1 MLIMTILSV
10 GAIIYDSEGK
20 LLLQKRDLKQ
30 SIYFPGL
37 WGVFGGVCD
46 ENESPSDAI
55 IREIFEELRV
65 SIAPPKLFTYVEIN
79 SLDMGSELRK
89 RHFYEIY
96 FSEEMK
102 RDIALQEGADFAF
115 FNPSQLPAVTKIVP
129 FDLGAVTLFVHSR
142 LSRRQITPIL
152 D

>member
-1 MLIMTILSV
+1 MMTILSV
-10 GAIIYDSEGK
+10 GAIIYNSNGE
-20 LLLQKRDLKQ
+20 LLLQKRDLKE

-37 WGVFGGVCD
+37 WGVFGGAC
-46 ENESPSDAI
+46 EKNESPAETI
-55 IREIFEELRV
+55 IREVSEELKV
-65 SIAPPKLFTYVEIN
+65 SIAPPKLFASVEIN

-102 RDIALQEGADFAF
+102 RNIVLQEGADYAF
-115 FNPSQLPAVTKIVP
+115 FNPNQLPEVTEIVP

-142 LSRRQITPIL
+142 LIQRQIVPL
-152 D
+152 QA